1 MIGIIL
7 VGHGSFASGLESSVK
22 LIAGEQKNFI
32 SIDFIQQLTGEMLED
47 EIKKALN
54 ELKNCDSLI
63 IFTDILGG
71 TPFNTAA
78 KYVNDRVKL
87 ITGTN
92 LPMVIEAALF
102 RGMNRDLNEIVK
114 GTMNSG
120 REQIREFTIKATIDE
135 DF

>member
-32 SIDFIQQLTGEMLED
+32 SIDFLQELTGEMLED

-54 ELKNCDSLI
+54 ELKDCDSLI

-71 TPFNTAA
+71 TPFKTAA
-78 KYVNDRVKL
+78 KYVNDKVKL

-92 LPMVIEAALF
+92 LSMVIEASLF
-102 RGMNRDLNEIVK
+102 REMNKELNEIVE
-114 GTMNSG
+114 GTMSSG
-120 REQIREFTIKATIDE
+120 REQIREFTIKATMDE